1 MSKQSHT
8 VSRRQFIRTT
18 SAAAIASTA
27 LSSMA
32 IAGASEKVIV
42 GIMGASR
49 SNNGGNGRGSELAL
63 GFAGQK
69 NAEVAYI
76 CDVDERHMGK
86 AVEVVAA
93 KQARKPE
100 GVSDFRRII
109 DDPAVDAIVIA
120 TPDHWHAP
128 ATIFACAANKHVYV
142 EKPACHN
149 PAEGEM
155 MLAAARKFDRRV
167 QLGTQRRSWPGIIE
181 AMQRI
186 KAGEIGRVLL
196 SHSYYFNNR
205 PTIGRGRA
213 ATVPAYL
220 NYNFWQ
226 GPAPERGYRDNFLH
240 YNWHWFWHWGTGEL
254 GNNGV
259 HYIDLQRWGMGVDY
273 PSRITSAGGKYR
285 YDDDQE
291 TPDTHNVS
299 YDFGDRTII
308 WQGRSWMGKTPSDP
322 DFDVGFYG
330 DKGSL
335 LIRGGEYT
343 IYDMA
348 GKEVAKGS
356 GPAGD
361 SSHQENFLNA
371 IRSGEKLNA
380 EIEEGVK
387 STLMCHLGN
396 IAHRVGRALN
406 FDTGGRRIK
415 DDADAMGLWSR
426 QYRQGWEPKV

>member
-1 MSKQSHT
+1 MSTGSNF
-8 VSRRQFIRTT
+8 VSRRQFIAT

-32 IAGASEKVIV
+32 IAGANEKVLV
-42 GIMGASR
+42 GIMGTSR
-49 SNNGGNGRGSELAL
+49 NGRGAQLAA

-69 NAEVAYI
+69 NAEVAYV
-76 CDVDERHMGK
+76 CDVDERHMGA
-86 AVEVVAA
+86 AVEAVAA
-93 KQARKPE
+93 KQSRQPQ
-100 GVSDFRRII
+100 GVWDFRKMM

-128 ATIFACAANKHVYV
+128 ATIYACSANKHVYV

-155 MLAAARKFDRRV
+155 MLSAARKFDRKV

-196 SHSYYFNNR
+196 SQSYYFNNR

-220 NYNFWQ
+220 NYSFWQ

-259 HYIDLQRWGMGVDY
+259 HYIDLQRWGMGVEY
-273 PSRITSAGGKYR
+273 PQKITSAGGKYR
-285 YDDDQE
+285 YEDDQE

-299 YDFGDRTII
+299 YDCGDKTLV
-308 WQGRSWMGKTPSDP
+308 WQCRSWMAKQPSDP
-322 DFDVGFYG
+322 DIDVGFYG

-335 LIRGGEYT
+335 LIRGGGYT
-343 IYDMA
+343 INDPA
-348 GKEVAKGS
+348 GHEIAKGS
-356 GPAGD
+356 GPGGD

-371 IRSGEKLNA
+371 IRNGEKLNA

-387 STLMCHLGN
+387 STLMCHL
-396 IAHRVGRALN
+396 
-406 FDTGGRRIK
+406 
-415 DDADAMGLWSR
+415 
-426 QYRQGWEPKV
+426 

>member
-1 MSKQSHT
+1 MNKTVELVSGKQS
-8 VSRRQFIRTT
+8 
-18 SAAAIASTA
+18 
-27 LSSMA
+27 
-32 IAGASEKVIV
+32 
-42 GIMGASR
+42 
-49 SNNGGNGRGSELAL
+49 
-63 GFAGQK
+63 
-69 NAEVAYI
+69 
-76 CDVDERHMGK
+76 
-86 AVEVVAA
+86 
-93 KQARKPE
+93 RKPE
-100 GVSDFRRII
+100 GISDFRRMM

-128 ATIFACAANKHVYV
+128 ATIYACAANKHVYC

-155 MLAAARKFDRRV
+155 MLSAARKFDRKV

-186 KAGEIGRVLL
+186 KNGDIGRVLL
-196 SHSYYFNNR
+196 SNSYYFNNR
-205 PTIGRGRA
+205 PTIGHGRA
-213 ATVPAYL
+213 ATVPGYL

-226 GPAPERGYRDNFLH
+226 GPAPERGYRDNYLH

-259 HYIDLQRWGMGVDY
+259 HYLDLQRWGLGVEY

-285 YDDDQE
+285 YEDDQE

-299 YDFGDRTII
+299 YDYGDKTIV
-308 WQGRSWMGKTPSDP
+308 WQCRSWMGKQPTDP
-322 DFDVGFYG
+322 DIDVGFYG

-335 LIRGGEYT
+335 LIKGGGYT
-343 IYDMA
+343 INDMA

-356 GPAGD
+356 GPGGD

-380 EIEEGVK
+380 EIVEGVK

-406 FDTGGRRIK
+406 FDPAARRIK
-415 DDADAMGLWSR
+415 DDGEAMGLWAR
-426 QYRQGWEPKV
+426 EYRAGWEPKV

>member
-1 MSKQSHT
+1 MSKGSSI
-8 VSRRQFIRTT
+8 SRRHFIRTT

-32 IAGASEKVIV
+32 IAGANEKVVIGV
-42 GIMGASR
+42 MGASR
-49 SNNGGNGRGSELAL
+49 TNNGGNGRGSELAV

-76 CDVDERHMGK
+76 CDVDERHMNK

-93 KQARKPE
+93 KQSRKPD

-109 DDPAVDAIVIA
+109 DDPAIDAIVIA

-196 SHSYYFNNR
+196 SQSYYFNNR

-226 GPAPERGYRDNFLH
+226 
-240 YNWHWFWHWGTGEL
+240 
-254 GNNGV
+254 
-259 HYIDLQRWGMGVDY
+259 
-273 PSRITSAGGKYR
+273 
-285 YDDDQE
+285 
-291 TPDTHNVS
+291 
-299 YDFGDRTII
+299 
-308 WQGRSWMGKTPSDP
+308 
-322 DFDVGFYG
+322 
-330 DKGSL
+330 
-335 LIRGGEYT
+335 
-343 IYDMA
+343 
-348 GKEVAKGS
+348 
-356 GPAGD
+356 
-361 SSHQENFLNA
+361 
-371 IRSGEKLNA
+371 
-380 EIEEGVK
+380 
-387 STLMCHLGN
+387 
-396 IAHRVGRALN
+396 
-406 FDTGGRRIK
+406 
-415 DDADAMGLWSR
+415 
-426 QYRQGWEPKV
+426 

>member
-1 MSKQSHT
+1 MSKSSRSI
-8 VSRRQFIRTT
+8 SRRQFIRST
-18 SAAAIASTA
+18 SAAVAMTA
-27 LSSMA
+27 VSYRA
-32 IAGASEKVIV
+32 IAGANEKVLV
-42 GIMGASR
+42 GVMGASR
-49 SNNGGNGRGSELAL
+49 TSNGGNGRGSELAV
-63 GFAGQK
+63 GFASQK

-76 CDVDERHMGK
+76 CDVDERHMTK
-86 AVEVVAA
+86 AVEVVAG
-93 KQARKPE
+93 KQSRKPE
-100 GVSDFRRII
+100 GTSDFRRII
-109 DDPAVDAIVIA
+109 DDPNIDAIVIA

-128 ATIFACAANKHVYV
+128 ATIFACSAGKHVYV

-155 MLAAARKFDRRV
+155 MLAASRKFDRRV

-196 SHSYYFNNR
+196 SQSYYFNNR

-240 YNWHWFWHWGTGEL
+240 YHWHWFWHWGTGEL

-299 YDFGDRTII
+299 YDCGDKTIV
-308 WQGRSWMGKTPSDP
+308 WQGRSWLAKQPSDP
-322 DFDVGFYG
+322 DIDVGFYG

-335 LIRGGEYT
+335 LIRGSGYT
-343 IYDMA
+343 ILDPA

-356 GPAGD
+356 GPGGD

-371 IRSGEKLNA
+371 IRSGEKLHA

-396 IAHRVGRALN
+396 IAHRVGRGLN
-406 FDTGGRRIK
+406 FDPGTRRIK
-415 DDADAMGLWSR
+415 NDPDAMALWAR
-426 QYRQGWEPKV
+426 EYRAGWEPKF

>member
-1 MSKQSHT
+1 MRTRSNSI
-8 VSRRQFIRTT
+8 SRRQFIRTT

-32 IAGASEKVIV
+32 IAGANEKVIV
-42 GIMGASR
+42 GIMGASA
-49 SNNGGNGRGSELAL
+49 NGRGSQLAS

-69 NAEVAYI
+69 NAEIAYI
-76 CDVDERHMGK
+76 CDVDERHMNK
-86 AVEVVAA
+86 TVELVAT
-93 KQARKPE
+93 KQSRKPE
-100 GVSDFRRII
+100 GISDFRRMI

-128 ATIFACAANKHVYV
+128 ATIFACSANKHVYV

-155 MLAAARKFDRRV
+155 MLSAARKFDRKV

-186 KAGEIGRVLL
+186 KAGDIGRVLF
-196 SHSYYFNNR
+196 SQSYYFNNR
-205 PTIGRGRA
+205 PTIGRGRV
-213 ATVPAYL
+213 ATVPSYL
-220 NYNFWQ
+220 NYSSWQ
-226 GPAPERGYRDNFLH
+226 GPAPERGYRDNYLH

-259 HYIDLQRWGMGVDY
+259 HYLDLQRWGMEVEY

-285 YDDDQE
+285 FDDDQE

-299 YDFGDRTII
+299 YDCGDKTIT
-308 WQGRSWMGKTPSDP
+308 WLGRSWMGKQPSDP
-322 DFDVGFYG
+322 DIDVGFYG
-330 DKGSL
+330 EKGSL
-335 LIRGGEYT
+335 LIKGNGYV
-343 IYDMA
+343 IDDPA
-348 GKEVAKGS
+348 GHEIAKGT
-356 GPAGD
+356 GEGGD
-361 SSHQENFLNA
+361 SSHQQNFLNA
-371 IRSGEKLNA
+371 IRVGEKLNA

-406 FDTGGRRIK
+406 FDARSGRIK
-415 DDADAMGLWSR
+415 DDADAMALWSR
-426 QYRQGWEPKV
+426 EYRRGWEPKV